1 MFSTFNKKRIASKT
15 VALLLCC
22 AVFYLPPWLYSEVK
36 IQFSEFQQQLRQRFP
51 AREAQQRVEQWQKQ
65 LFAAQALPETEQV
78 VAVNRFFHQYFRYQE
93 DSALYGKNDYWASPL
108 EFFAHG
114 MGDCEDWA
122 IAQYISL
129 RALGIAEEKLRLIYV
144 RASFGVPSSDLSE
157 AHMVLGYYPT
167 PSAQP
172 LILDSLLNQVL
183 PAKERSDLKP
193 VFSFNSAGLWAG
205 QGADKA
211 NASPTARLSPWREV
225 LERMSR
231 EGIRLY

>member
-1 MFSTFNKKRIASKT
+1 M
-15 VALLLCC
+15 
-22 AVFYLPPWLYSEVK
+22 
-36 IQFSEFQQQLRQRFP
+36 
-51 AREAQQRVEQWQKQ
+51 
-65 LFAAQALPETEQV
+65 
-78 VAVNRFFHQYFRYQE
+78 
-93 DSALYGKNDYWASPL
+93 
-108 EFFAHG
+108 
-114 MGDCEDWA
+114 
-122 IAQYISL
+122 
-129 RALGIAEEKLRLIYV
+129 GIAEEKLRLIYV
-144 RASFGVPSSDLSE
+144 RASFGVPVVTFLRLIWCWVLSD
-157 AHMVLGYYPT
+157 

-231 EGIRLY
+231 EGIDCIKKRK